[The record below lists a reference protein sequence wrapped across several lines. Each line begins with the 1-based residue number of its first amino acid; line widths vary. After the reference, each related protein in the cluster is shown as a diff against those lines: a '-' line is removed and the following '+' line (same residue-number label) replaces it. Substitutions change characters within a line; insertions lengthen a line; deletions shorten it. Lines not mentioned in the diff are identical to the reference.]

1 MPFMS
6 QRARGKVGT
15 RSKFKCEISGKTNPP
30 EDARESARDIVRK
43 NLPKHAPINVRRLSW
58 KNARE
63 NVRWGPRENAPENPR
78 ENVGENKQGTFL
90 TAEASASKG
99 HDNSE
104 EG

>member
-1 MPFMS
+1 MS
-6 QRARGKVGT
+6 KRDLGT
-15 RSKFKCEISGKTNPP
+15 RSNVKREISGKTNPP
-30 EDARESARDIVRK
+30 EDAWESARDIARK
-43 NLPKHAPINVRRLSW
+43 NLPQHARINVRRLSW
-58 KNARE
+58 ESARE

-78 ENVGENKQGTFL
+78 ENVGENKQGTIL